1 MGQLLHDLGPLVIGD
16 ALEVED
22 EAGEVATLSLL
33 PLVDASPL
41 FVPLG
46 LGGPLLGN
54 FLILVCPGRVPADDL
69 NLSDGGSCRLLGAVV
84 EHLLLGRRWL
94 SIRLLPL
101 HAGISSLLLSL
112 LAQGGSKGRVPD
124 GRVGDIRV
132 GRQRGPPGRGGHD
145 GGIGGDGRG

>member
-46 LGGPLLGN
+46 LGGPLLGSL
-54 FLILVCPGRVPADDL
+54 LILVCPGRVPADDL

-94 SIRLLPL
+94 SIWLLPL

-132 GRQRGPPGRGGHD
+132 GRQRGPSGGGGHD